1 MKIFNLKPSRKD
13 QELARLQK
21 ELWEKDIT
29 LKAVRAYNDEL
40 FHEKVADSVRVKHR
54 EAILE
59 EEVRALTEKTRKL
72 KEQNASLREEQE
84 VYRAAFN
91 AVAVA
96 SGSEQF
102 PNAALMLDLARQATK
117 IVRDSQ
123 RSCSL
128 SYELYAVQLCNAA
141 DRIIPKLNEKEG
153 KFFVALLGSDYTPPH
168 ERGTDWQSEYEI
180 RQDLYREMCG
190 EEDLSEQQEP
200 DEDHG
205 LENQQ
210 EGTGL
215 KIGL

>member
-13 QELARLQK
+13 QELTRLQK
-21 ELWEKDIT
+21 ELLEKDIT

-40 FHEKVADSVRVKHR
+40 LHEKVAHSVRSKDR

-59 EEVRALTEKTRKL
+59 EQVRSLAEKTRKL
-72 KEQNASLREEQE
+72 EEQNASSREEQE

-91 AVAVA
+91 AVA
-96 SGSEQF
+96 SGSDQF
-102 PNAALMLDLARQATK
+102 PNPALMLELARQATK

-141 DRIIPKLNEKEG
+141 DRVIPGLNEKEA

-168 ERGTDWQSEYEI
+168 ERGSDWQTEYEI
-180 RQDLYREMCG
+180 RWELYREMYR
-190 EEDLSEQQEP
+190 EEELSEQRKPER
-200 DEDHG
+200 DHG

-210 EGTGL
+210 EGTAL
-215 KIGL
+215 EIAL

>member
-13 QELARLQK
+13 KELVRLQQELS
-21 ELWEKDIT
+21 EKDIT
-29 LKAVRAYNDEL
+29 LKAVQAYSVEL
-40 FHEKVADSVRVKHR
+40 LREKIADSIRFKDR

-59 EEVRALTEKTRKL
+59 EQVRSLAEKTRKL
-72 KEQNASLREEQE
+72 EEQNASSREEQE

-91 AVAVA
+91 AVTSA
-96 SGSEQF
+96 SDQF
-102 PNAALMLDLARQATK
+102 PNPERMLELARRATR
-117 IVRDSQ
+117 IMRNSH

-141 DRIIPKLNEKEG
+141 DRIMPKLNEKEA
-153 KFFVALLGSDYTPPH
+153 KFFMALFGSDYTPPH

-180 RQDLYREMCG
+180 RQELYREMYG
-190 EEDLSEQQEP
+190 EEDLSEQQDP
-200 DEDHG
+200 DQDHV